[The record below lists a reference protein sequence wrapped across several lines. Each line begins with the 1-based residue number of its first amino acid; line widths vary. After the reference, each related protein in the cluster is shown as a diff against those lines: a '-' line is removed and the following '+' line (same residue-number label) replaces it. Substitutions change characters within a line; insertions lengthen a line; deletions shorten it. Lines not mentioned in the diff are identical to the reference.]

1 MFWLKS
7 RDELLLLARVKIKD
21 CTNAIWLVLLLT
33 PAFSQA
39 QSAYD
44 PSTTETFSQATA
56 GMSTV
61 NSYNFGTAVGNNVT
75 NLQQLAAS
83 FNPYGIVGTTVINEE
98 WERYQAFNPANFVF
112 QPSSLNLT
120 ATIPANGGL
129 YPGGIYSGQ
138 IWSKQTY
145 QPGVSGQ
152 QVYAMSVRMKFPNGA
167 GMWPAVWL
175 YSPTASDGSEVDIT
189 EFEIML
195 YQNQTDWT
203 GVDHGPGSGA
213 VIYSLLTNPWV
224 WEPGLDFSADFH
236 NYQMIWTPD
245 ATYKYFDDKLV
256 YAQFYKWTS
265 GQQAQLGVN
274 LAVGSNVPNLPGL
287 TPTSLAEF
295 PSALQLQSITIL
307 GNSPA
312 TAPASPSASAVYGG
326 LDSATGGAW
335 TGKYGGD
342 GYMIANG
349 ASSLPAYATVSVTG
363 DSTYTWA
370 TQTSDG
376 RALQSYAGS
385 PSGIASCYNSSGSFN
400 INVNVTD
407 GSTRR
412 VALYLLDWDGY
423 ARSENITILDAS
435 TNAVLDKETISGFHN
450 GAYAMWNIKGNVVIQ
465 VAPAVFGT
473 AVVSGVFFG
482 SASAPVTTTTSA
494 AVYSGVDTG
503 TQGLW
508 TGKYG
513 ADGFSIANDSV
524 SLPSYA
530 TLSVT
535 GDATYTWATQTSDAR
550 ALQSYAGSP
559 TRIASTFDSSS
570 NFNINVNLTDGNSH
584 RVALYLLDWDGYA
597 RAENITILDA
607 GTNAVLD
614 KETFSGF
621 HNGEYAVWNI
631 KGNVVIQVA
640 PAVFGT
646 AVVSGVFFN

>member
-1 MFWLKS
+1 M
-7 RDELLLLARVKIKD
+7 LAPRSV
-21 CTNAIWLVLLLT
+21 TNVVLFFLLLT
-33 PAFSQA
+33 PAFSQ
-39 QSAYD
+39 D

-61 NSYNFGTAVGNNVT
+61 NSYTFGTAAGNKVT

-83 FNPYGIVGTTVINEE
+83 FNAYGSAGTTVINEE
-98 WERYQAFNPANFVF
+98 WERYQGFNSANFVF

-120 ATIPANGGL
+120 ATIPAGGGL

-167 GMWPAVWL
+167 GMWPAIWL
-175 YSPTASDGSEVDIT
+175 YSPADGDGSELDIT

-195 YQNQTDWT
+195 YQSQYDWT
-203 GVDHGPGSGA
+203 SFDHGPGSGA

-236 NYQMIWTPD
+236 NYQMIWTTD
-245 ATYKYFDDKLV
+245 ATYKYFDDKLI
-256 YAQFYKWTS
+256 YAQYYKWTS
-265 GQQAQLGVN
+265 SEQAQLGVN

-287 TPTSLAEF
+287 TPASLAEF

-307 GNSPA
+307 GSSGA
-312 TAPASPSASAVYGG
+312 AAPVSPSSSSAVYGG
-326 LDSATGGAW
+326 VDAATGGAW

-342 GYMIANG
+342 GYVIANG
-349 ASSLPAYATVSVTG
+349 ASNAPAYATVSVTG

-370 TQTSDG
+370 GQTADG
-376 RALQSYAGS
+376 RALQSYAGAA
-385 PSGIASCYNSSGSFN
+385 SGIASCYNSSGSFN

-435 TNAVLDKETISGFHN
+435 TNTVLDKETFSGFHN
-450 GAYAMWNIKGNVVIQ
+450 GQYAVWNIKGNVVIQ
-465 VAPAVFGT
+465 VAPSVFGT

-482 SASAPVTTTTSA
+482 SASAVATPAPVTTASA
-494 AVYSGVDTG
+494 AVYGGVDAA

-513 ADGFSIANDSV
+513 ADGFSIANDSS

-530 TLSVT
+530 ALSLT
-535 GDATYTWATQTSDAR
+535 GDSTYTWATQTSDGR

-570 NFNINVNLTDGNSH
+570 SFNINVNLTDGNSH

-597 RAENITILDA
+597 RVENVTIVDA
-607 GTNAVLD
+607 GTNTVLD

-621 HNGEYAVWNI
+621 HNGEYAVWTI

>member
-1 MFWLKS
+1 
-7 RDELLLLARVKIKD
+7 
-21 CTNAIWLVLLLT
+21 
-33 PAFSQA
+33 
-39 QSAYD
+39 
-44 PSTTETFSQATA
+44 
-56 GMSTV
+56 MSTV
-61 NSYNFGTAVGNNVT
+61 NSYTFGTAAGNNVT

-83 FNPYGIVGTTVINEE
+83 FNPYGIAGTAVINEE
-98 WERYQAFNPANFVF
+98 WERYQGFNSANFVF

-120 ATIPANGGL
+120 ATIPAYGGL

-175 YSPTASDGSEVDIT
+175 FSPTGGDGSEVDIT

-195 YQNQTDWT
+195 YQSQYDWT
-203 GVDHGPGSGA
+203 SFDHGPGSGA

-236 NYQMIWTPD
+236 NYQIIWTPD

-256 YAQFYKWTS
+256 YAQYYKWTS
-265 GQQAQLGVN
+265 NQQAQLGVD
-274 LAVGSNVPNLPGL
+274 LAVGSSVSNLPGL
-287 TPTSLAEF
+287 TPTSLGEF

-307 GNSPA
+307 GSSGAAAPVA
-312 TAPASPSASAVYGG
+312 TGSSSAAEYGG
-326 LDSATGGAW
+326 VDTSTGGAW

-349 ASSLPAYATVSVTG
+349 ASNLPAYATVSVTG
-363 DSTYTWA
+363 DSAYTWA
-370 TQTSDG
+370 GQTSDG

-385 PSGIASCYNSSGSFN
+385 ATGIASCYNSSGSFN

-407 GSTRR
+407 GSTRQ

-423 ARSENITILDAS
+423 SRAENITILDAS
-435 TNAVLDKETISGFHN
+435 TNAVLDKETFSGFHN
-450 GAYAMWNIKGNVVIQ
+450 GAYAVWNIKGNVVIQ
-465 VAPAVFGT
+465 VAPSVFGT

-482 SASAPVTTTTSA
+482 GAGATATPAPVSATSA
-494 AVYSGVDTG
+494 AVYSGVDAG

-513 ADGFSIANDSV
+513 ADGFSIANDTS
-524 SLPSYA
+524 SLPIYA

-535 GDATYTWATQTSDAR
+535 GDATYTWAGQTSDTR

-559 TRIASTFDSSS
+559 TRIASTFNSSS
-570 NFNINVNLTDGNSH
+570 SFNINVNLTDGNSH

-597 RAENITILDA
+597 RVENISILDA
-607 GTNAVLD
+607 STNALLD
-614 KETFSGF
+614 KESFSGF

-646 AVVSGVFFN
+646 AVVSGVFFK